1 MKVFERCTVLLLCAG
16 MFWLPCEAKNI
27 AVVVSK
33 SNNTGNITS
42 VDLARMLESNSRKW
56 PDGSS
61 VTVVLPGGLNAQ
73 GAELV
78 VARVLKM
85 NQAQAR
91 KFLADHKSAF
101 VICRSDEDVLN
112 KVQSLPGAVGLV
124 DVYSINNAIR
134 VVKIDGKLPLE
145 QGYLLR

>member
-1 MKVFERCTVLLLCAG
+1 MKVFQRFTVLLLCAG
-16 MFWLPCEAKNI
+16 IFCLPCQAKNI

-42 VDLARMLESNSRKW
+42 GDLAKMLESPSKKW

-73 GAELV
+73 DAELAV
-78 VARVLKM
+78 ERVLKM

-91 KFLADHKSAF
+91 KFLTDHKSAF
-101 VICRSDEDVLN
+101 VICRSDDDVLN
-112 KVQSLPGAVGLV
+112 KVQSLPGSVGLV
-124 DVYSINNAIR
+124 DVYSINNAIH
-134 VVKIDGKLPLE
+134 VLKVDGKLPLE

>member
-1 MKVFERCTVLLLCAG
+1 MKVFQRFTALLLCAG
-16 MFWLPCEAKNI
+16 IFWLPCEAKNI

-42 VDLARMLESNSRKW
+42 GDLAKMLESPSKKW
-56 PDGSS
+56 PDGNS

-73 GAELV
+73 DAELAV
-78 VARVLKM
+78 ERVLKM
-85 NQAQAR
+85 TQAQAR

-101 VICRSDEDVLN
+101 VICSSDEDVLS
-112 KVQSLPGAVGLV
+112 KVQSLPGSVGLV
-124 DVYSINNAIR
+124 DVYSINNAIH
-134 VVKIDGKLPLE
+134 VLKVDGKLPLE

>member
-1 MKVFERCTVLLLCAG
+1 MKAFQRYTALLLFAG

-42 VDLARMLESNSRKW
+42 ADLAKMLESGSRKW
-56 PDGSS
+56 PDGSNI
-61 VTVVLPGGLNAQ
+61 TVILPGG
-73 GAELV
+73 GSSGDAELV
-78 VARVLKM
+78 VARIFKM

-91 KFLADHKSAF
+91 KFLADHKNTF
-101 VICRSDEDVLN
+101 VTGSSDLDVLK
-112 KVQSLPGAVGLV
+112 KVQSLPGSVGLV

-134 VVKIDGKLPLE
+134 VVKVDGKLPLE

>member
-1 MKVFERCTVLLLCAG
+1 MKAFVRCTVLLLFAG
-16 MFWLPCEAKNI
+16 IFWLPCEARNI
-27 AVVVSK
+27 ALVVPK
-33 SNNTGNITS
+33 SNNTGSITS
-42 VDLARMLESNSRKW
+42 ADLAKMLESTSRKW

-61 VTVVLPGGLNAQ
+61 VTVVMPGGLNSQ
-73 GAELV
+73 DAELL

-101 VICRSDEDVLN
+101 VICNSDEDVLN
-112 KVQSLPGAVGLV
+112 RVQSLPGAVGVV

-134 VVKIDGKLPLE
+134 VLKVDGKLPLE